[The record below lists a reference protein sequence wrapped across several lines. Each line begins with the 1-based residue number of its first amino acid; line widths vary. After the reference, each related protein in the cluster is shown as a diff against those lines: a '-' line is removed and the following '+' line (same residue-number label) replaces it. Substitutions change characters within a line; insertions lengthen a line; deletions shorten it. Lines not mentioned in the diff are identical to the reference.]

1 MICTHAHIMFSQ
13 TLKLTAHV
21 EDGIQEI
28 VGAGDD
34 VGVSVG
40 LGVVGESVGLEVV
53 GESVDHG
60 SPSHTLDFLLYVH
73 PAFEEQF
80 LLSPSWILQSIRAR
94 WFLLLRT
101 PPPLWPRSFFVLAI
115 DADDDVEEE
124 EPLMTMTNVPR
135 MKRVERLIRCMI
147 E

>member
-1 MICTHAHIMFSQ
+1 MICTHALLCSQQ
-13 TLKLTAHV
+13 TLNLTAHV
-21 EDGIQEI
+21 EDGIQEV
-28 VGAGDD
+28 VGAGDV

-40 LGVVGESVGLEVV
+40 SEVV

-73 PAFEEQF
+73 PAFEQA
-80 LLSPSWILQSIRAR
+80 LTPSWILQSMRAR

-115 DADDDVEEE
+115 DADDDNDVANDDVDVDEEAE
-124 EPLMTMTNVPR
+124 QPLMTKVPR

>member
-1 MICTHAHIMFSQ
+1 MHKRKDAHCSPQQ

-21 EDGIQEI
+21 EDGIQEV

-40 LGVVGESVGLEVV
+40 LGVV

-73 PAFEEQF
+73 PAFEEQT
-80 LLSPSWILQSIRAR
+80 IQ
-94 WFLLLRT
+94 
-101 PPPLWPRSFFVLAI
+101 
-115 DADDDVEEE
+115 
-124 EPLMTMTNVPR
+124 
-135 MKRVERLIRCMI
+135 LI
-147 E
+147 

>member
-21 EDGIQEI
+21 EDGIQEV

-40 LGVVGESVGLEVV
+40 LGVVGESV
-53 GESVDHG
+53 DHG
-60 SPSHTLDFLLYVH
+60 GPSHTLDFLLYVH

-94 WFLLLRT
+94 WFLLLRA
-101 PPPLWPRSFFVLAI
+101 PPPLSGHEASLY
-115 DADDDVEEE
+115 
-124 EPLMTMTNVPR
+124 LY
-135 MKRVERLIRCMI
+135 LQ
-147 E
+147 